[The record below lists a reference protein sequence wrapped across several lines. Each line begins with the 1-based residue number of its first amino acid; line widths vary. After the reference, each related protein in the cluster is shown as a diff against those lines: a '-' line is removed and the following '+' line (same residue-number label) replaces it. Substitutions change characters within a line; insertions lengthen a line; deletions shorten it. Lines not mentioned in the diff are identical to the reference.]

1 MSLILK
7 DSNFQEGVI
16 KCYHEQSA
24 GYMSTVDELQKQFNS
39 GNLEIICLQSYN
51 PHRQIECPIWYE
63 VKSYDTKRG
72 YQVVNECRFFSSH
85 YIGRFSH
92 NGYSIIVNPRFGN
105 IFSYLVS
112 YATNLYLPIGASDL
126 SYNTQHNSYWLISLI
141 WKAML
146 NKALTQGQ
154 IPKEYEI
161 IRKNQ
166 KNFRG
171 HLCINKHIHY
181 NICDATRFYC
191 SYKKLSMDN
200 TINKTIR
207 NVYYLLKKRGCATVI
222 GDFEAYDKFLES
234 MGVKAFVESVKG
246 IENIRYTRLS
256 EPYKPVME
264 LSKKILSDRKAEA
277 TSDNDSTNDVSYF
290 IDIAELWEIYL
301 LKLLQNNLPSE
312 YNVYSPNANYGTNL
326 LADNMR
332 EIRPDILIE
341 KNGRVLMIIDAKYKN
356 YTCFGKTSDYGVHR
370 NDLYQMSTYLYHY
383 GKHNEPI
390 IGIFTAPVEC
400 IKNDI
405 HTYSENRKHR
415 IGLVNLNIAVADNDT
430 YKIHLIEGEYI
441 NTILSLL
448 KEQC

>member
-1 MSLILK
+1 MNCKNNSIMETWKLYVCNLIILIDK
-7 DSNFQEGVI
+7 LNVLYG
-16 KCYHEQSA
+16 
-24 GYMSTVDELQKQFNS
+24 GYK
-39 GNLEIICLQSYN
+39 
-51 PHRQIECPIWYE
+51 
-63 VKSYDTKRG
+63 
-72 YQVVNECRFFSSH
+72 VVNECRFFSSH

-112 YATNLYLPIGASDL
+112 YATNLYLPIGTSDS
-126 SYNTQHNSYWLISLI
+126 SYNTHHNSYWLISLI

-207 NVYYLLKKRGCATVI
+207 TVYNMLKKRGCVSVI

-234 MGVKAFVESVKG
+234 MGVKASVESVKE

-264 LSKKILSDRKAEA
+264 LSKTILTDKKAEA
-277 TSDNDSTNDVSYF
+277 TSDNDSTNDVS
-290 IDIAELWEIYL
+290 L
-301 LKLLQNNLPSE
+301 L
-312 YNVYSPNANYGTNL
+312 V
-326 LADNMR
+326 MR
-332 EIRPDILIE
+332 
-341 KNGRVLMIIDAKYKN
+341 
-356 YTCFGKTSDYGVHR
+356 
-370 NDLYQMSTYLYHY
+370 
-383 GKHNEPI
+383 
-390 IGIFTAPVEC
+390 
-400 IKNDI
+400 
-405 HTYSENRKHR
+405 
-415 IGLVNLNIAVADNDT
+415 
-430 YKIHLIEGEYI
+430 
-441 NTILSLL
+441 
-448 KEQC
+448 